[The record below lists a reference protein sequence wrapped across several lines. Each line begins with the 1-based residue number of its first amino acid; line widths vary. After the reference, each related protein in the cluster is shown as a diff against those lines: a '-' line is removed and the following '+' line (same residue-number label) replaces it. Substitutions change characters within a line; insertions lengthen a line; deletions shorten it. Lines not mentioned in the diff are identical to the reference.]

1 GPSRRAARRRAHGRR
16 PATRH
21 DGRAPSLERAAATGA
36 RRAARAAA
44 HGGGAV
50 RRGRLFARRD
60 RADPRD
66 SRRHGPIG
74 SVPRAAPFAGAA
86 RGLEGGGMKDP
97 LPFDHRPDMVL
108 GDALRQALDPGEE
121 GHAAIIA
128 RVLAGAEQ
136 VSVTS
141 LDATFAAGLA
151 VGAGGRALW
160 VRRTSA
166 AAPERA
172 RGLDRMMDDLNVELR
187 LGPGQ
192 RDSVRAILQRHRTR
206 MTAVWETV
214 RPRFDSMRA
223 QMDSD
228 VARQLTPEQ
237 QARYRDHVT
246 RYRHQKE
253 QEKADTGSGGQQK

>member
-1 GPSRRAARRRAHGRR
+1 MLNRS
-16 PATRH
+16 T
-21 DGRAPSLERAAATGA
+21 TW
-36 RRAARAAA
+36 
-44 HGGGAV
+44 AV
-50 RRGRLFARRD
+50 VFL
-60 RADPRD
+60 
-66 SRRHGPIG
+66 
-74 SVPRAAPFAGAA
+74 V
-86 RGLEGGGMKDP
+86 
-97 LPFDHRPDMVL
+97 
-108 GDALRQALDPGEE
+108 
-121 GHAAIIA
+121 
-128 RVLAGAEQ
+128 
-136 VSVTS
+136 
-141 LDATFAAGLA
+141 ATFAAGLA

-160 VRRTSA
+160 VRRASA

-172 RGLDRMMDDLNVELR
+172 RGLDRMMDDLNAELR

-237 QARYRDHVT
+237 QAKYRDHVT

-253 QEKADTGSGGQQK
+253 QEKTDTGTGEQKK